1 MENISDLAS
10 ITMPKN
16 KKEQNIV
23 KFLFESGQLKQV
35 KRSGWWMI
43 NIKDPENVAEHSFR
57 CAIVGYVLSKMEK
70 CSAEKVVLMCL
81 FQDLPEAR
89 ITDLHKVAHRYIDVR
104 KAEKEALREQ
114 MQLLPKEYG
123 NEITKLFYEFSGDLS
138 KEGIVARDADL
149 LENALSAK
157 EYMDMGHKEAVRWIH
172 NIRKLIKTKSAKTL
186 LKTIEKT
193 NSKEWSFGLKKAE
206 R

>member
-1 MENISDLAS
+1 MAKTNAQ
-10 ITMPKN
+10 TKN
-16 KKEQNIV
+16 LV
-23 KFLFESGQLKQV
+23 KFLFEAGQLKQV
-35 KRSGWWMI
+35 KRSGWWII

-70 CSAEKVVLMCL
+70 CNTEKVVLMCL

-104 KAEKEALREQ
+104 KAEKEAFREQ
-114 MQLLPKEYG
+114 MERLPKESAD
-123 NEITKLFYEFSGDLS
+123 ELTKLFMEFSSDSS
-138 KEGIVARDADL
+138 KEGVVARDADL
-149 LENALSAK
+149 LENVLSAK
-157 EYMDMGHKEAVRWIH
+157 EYYDLGHKEAARWIH
-172 NIRKLIKTKSAKTL
+172 HIRKLIKTQSAMTL

-193 NSKEWSFGLKKAE
+193 NSKEWSFGLKKSE